1 MSRSPRSCWPKSLS
15 RKPPVSGP
23 RGCRPVAT
31 PPVRRATM
39 VLLTLLMSV
48 IAALIPLHAHAQ
60 SRVSGDGAPV
70 RIDLVDRDLGQWL
83 PQYTHHGEQWVA
95 GQPGHRYGVRL
106 VNTTAERLLV
116 VLSIDGIN
124 AITGDTAHPAQSG
137 YVLAPWQ
144 STEISGWRKSMQDVA
159 QFVFTDLPDSYAAR
173 TGRPANVGTIGIAVF
188 RERRPM
194 VVAPSPPIARGQQRY
209 EKSRASHPSDAAAAA
224 SPMQEQEQVAA
235 QRIGTGHGQREW
247 APVGQTTF
255 DRAGTRPVQLLQLR
269 YDAPEALAAR
279 GILPRA
285 YAPHPPRR
293 HGPQAFPDRFVADP
307 PRGRDDYFDR

>member
-1 MSRSPRSCWPKSLS
+1 MSRSPRSCWLKSRS
-15 RKPPVSGP
+15 RKPPMSGP
-23 RGCRPVAT
+23 RGRTAVAT
-31 PPVRRATM
+31 PPLHRTTKALLA
-39 VLLTLLMSV
+39 VLLSA

-60 SRVSGDGAPV
+60 SRAPGPGGPV

-83 PQYTHHGEQWVA
+83 PQYAHRGEQWVA
-95 GQPGHRYGVRL
+95 GQPGHHYSVRM
-106 VNTTAERLLV
+106 VNTTGERLLV

-173 TGRPANVGTIGIAVF
+173 TGRPDNVGTIGIAVF

-194 VVAPSPPIARGQQRY
+194 VVSPAPPIARGQQGY
-209 EKSRASHPSDAAAAA
+209 EKSRASNQADAAAAS
-224 SPMQEQEQVAA
+224 SPVQEYEQVAA

-255 DRAGTRPVQLLQLR
+255 DRASTRPVQLLQLR
-269 YDAPEALAAR
+269 YDAPEALAGR
-279 GILPRA
+279 GILPRP
-285 YAPHPPRR
+285 YAPYPPRR

-307 PRGRDDYFDR
+307 PRERDGYLDQ